1 MPKVKVDDI
10 QMYYE
15 VNGEGYPLVMIIGG
29 GEQVWTG
36 GILT

>member
-1 MPKVKVDDI
+1 MPKVKVGDI

-29 GEQVWTG
+29 DAN
-36 GILT
+36 LDL